1 MSKARVAQAGAFAIR
16 PLLGKMLWLQI
27 DAEKESRDM
36 IVQIG
41 GLLQS
46 DKVNSLR
53 QALPEE
59 AAGFKAGA
67 ATAGWHAK
75 EVKKNE
81 QASGPV
87 AAKVTRICP
96 SLSSWRRP
104 RLTRVVSW

>member
-27 DAEKESRDM
+27 GAEKESRDM

-53 QALPEE
+53 
-59 AAGFKAGA
+59 
-67 ATAGWHAK
+67 
-75 EVKKNE
+75 
-81 QASGPV
+81 
-87 AAKVTRICP
+87 
-96 SLSSWRRP
+96 
-104 RLTRVVSW
+104 